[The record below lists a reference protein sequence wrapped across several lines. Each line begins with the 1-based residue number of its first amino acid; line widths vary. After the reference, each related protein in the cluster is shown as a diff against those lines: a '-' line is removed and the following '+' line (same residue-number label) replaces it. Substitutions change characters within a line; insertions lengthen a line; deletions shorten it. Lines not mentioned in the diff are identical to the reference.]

1 MVFGMTNSRS
11 RAWLMF
17 RRNTDITATVLGSTR
32 IMRVVVAV
40 AFDVV
45 AYGGER

>member
-32 IMRVVVAV
+32 IMRVAV